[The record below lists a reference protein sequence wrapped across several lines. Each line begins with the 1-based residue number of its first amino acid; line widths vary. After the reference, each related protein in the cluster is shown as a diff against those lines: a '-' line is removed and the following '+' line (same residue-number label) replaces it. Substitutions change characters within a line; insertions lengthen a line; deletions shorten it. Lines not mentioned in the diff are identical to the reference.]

1 MSEELEK
8 QIEKAL
14 LESGQ
19 ILKDENL
26 STEDLEDLKNK
37 LKEAN
42 DKAKEEDDKDAGK
55 QQSL

>member
-26 STEDLEDLKNK
+26 STEDLEELKKK

-42 DKAKEEDDKDAGK
+42 DKAKEDDDKNAGK

>member
-14 LESGQ
+14 LESGT

-26 STEDLEDLKNK
+26 STEDLEELKNK